1 MVRGASYI
9 FQSARATWR
18 RLGRDRSGSVISFL
32 VVIPVLMGAAAVG
45 IETGQLY
52 RTKRQMQGAA
62 DAAAPAGS
70 VDRTPGK
77 TTATITSTAR
87 YEAPRNGFHNGTGNT
102 VGTVN
107 PPPTSGTDIPTRGAA
122 QGIITNPP

>member
-62 DAAAPAGS
+62 DAAALAGS
-70 VDRTPGK
+70 VDRTAGK
-77 TTATITSTAR
+77 TTPTIPSPPPYEAQPNRLPNPPASTAL
-87 YEAPRNGFHNGTGNT
+87 
-102 VGTVN
+102 TVN
-107 PPPTSGTDIPTRGAA
+107 AHPTP
-122 QGIITNPP
+122 